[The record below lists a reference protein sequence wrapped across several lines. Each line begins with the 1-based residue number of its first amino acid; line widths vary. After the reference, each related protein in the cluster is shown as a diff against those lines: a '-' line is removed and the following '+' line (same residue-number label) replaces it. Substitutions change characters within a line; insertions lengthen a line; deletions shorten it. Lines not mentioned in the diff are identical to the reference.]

1 MLVRLLPD
9 QISKFW
15 PIIKYAIEQSLPPI
29 VGEHPDKMNRILSSA
44 LCGQLDVWVS
54 YNKGEDNKFEG
65 IVLTELLFDEPSG
78 TKNLLIYCLYGYEL
92 VANESWLQGL
102 ISLTKYAQSRQ
113 CNKIIAY
120 TREGDLIDL
129 AKSLGGETDYTFIS
143 FNVDKIVL
151 QLNDLNGGQDV

>member
-54 YNKGEDNKFEG
+54 YNKGEDNKIEG
-65 IVLTELLFDEPSG
+65 IVVTEFLFDEPSG
-78 TKNLLIYCLYGYEL
+78 TKNMLIYCLYGYNE
-92 VANESWLQGL
+92 VTDESWLYGISGL
-102 ISLTKYAQSRQ
+102 AKYAQSRQ
-113 CNKIIAY
+113 CNQIVTY
-120 TREGDLIDL
+120 TDIPYMIDL
-129 AKSLGGETDYTFIS
+129 AKKIGGEADYTFIS
-143 FNVDKIVL
+143 FDVGKIVKS
-151 QLNDLNGGQDV
+151 LNDL